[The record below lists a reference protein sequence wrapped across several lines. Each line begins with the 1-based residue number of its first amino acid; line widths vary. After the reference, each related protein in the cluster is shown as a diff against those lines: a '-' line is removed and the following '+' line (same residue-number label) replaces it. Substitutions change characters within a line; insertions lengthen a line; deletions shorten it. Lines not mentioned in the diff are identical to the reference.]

1 MDKGNV
7 VVYTMECYSAFKKKK
22 KVVICD
28 CRHELIE

>member
-22 KVVICD
+22 KMLSFVTAD
-28 CRHELIE
+28 MSF